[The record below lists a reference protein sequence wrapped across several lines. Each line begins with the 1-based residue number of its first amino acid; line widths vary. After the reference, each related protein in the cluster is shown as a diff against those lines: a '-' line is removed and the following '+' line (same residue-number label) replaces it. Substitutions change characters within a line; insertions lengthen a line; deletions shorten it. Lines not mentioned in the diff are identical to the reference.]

1 MNFFKNYARILFLFM
16 ILVSSTFYSQT
27 IPFNCDYYA
36 YLFQFNDVYSVDL
49 ASGSS
54 SLVATEI
61 TPGNINAAG
70 YNSKDGYIWGSLST
84 PSQSIVKIG
93 KDFATTTY
101 TFSELPTSNR
111 YIGDISLDGI
121 YYLKPGG
128 TEYSMIDLDPASSNY
143 LTFIGTG
150 TLSQNITIHDWAFNS
165 VDNML
170 YCVEKNSNILYKI
183 NTSTNIVEA
192 IGEVP
197 ILSGNNY
204 TYGAVYFDLTGNFYV
219 SSNQTGTV
227 YIINDVASLNN
238 GDTMNSNIFAFG
250 PSSSSNDGARCP
262 TAPVPVEDC
271 SNGID
276 DDGDGLVDCDDP
288 SCSGV
293 SVCPTIEAPTSG
305 GNEGGLESNNRLS
318 EQINKRNYNRMISN
332 YLFNKENA
340 RKLIKTNT
348 YANRN
353 ANSSFIL
360 EDFIPLD
367 IIDEDSAIDSSPLD
381 LINITNATDLISV
394 DYQKNNET
402 IASILAL
409 KTEDGVYEHTKYI
422 CDRLLGAEL
431 LSVSTIQIRD
441 YHFIKSIIKNIDGG
455 FEFVLSLSAKETDN
469 NQNFII
475 ESHWNID
482 KYEENIPYYN
492 FQIWANSPDNLLLL
506 GNEVVNLLEIQKEI
520 ESYTLSTPPPV
531 FVKKG
536 SYKNG
541 ELNLHI
547 INSNNSNDISFN
559 AGFKE
564 TETGS
569 ILSMSSTINLNEN
582 YITNLNLTTG
592 NLFDIG
598 FRIGDGIQT
607 PDDLFMSDGPW
618 GVDDNASTTQILD
631 YEINTNETIPLEGEY
646 LIERNPYVKVQTQEY
661 VSIYKAFT
669 PRFKPVDLPH
679 YNALEFTAKGTGKME
694 IRFIKNSINTW
705 ENQYK
710 VEVDLTDEQ
719 FTYQIPFINFECANG
734 GNMVLNDVVTI
745 VFTLISIDGSMQTK
759 EVSIEEL
766 KLLELEPLGINSL
779 HMTNLNIYP
788 NPVNEFAMIEFQS
801 DEKLVGEAILY
812 NQLGQKVKGISVSI
826 INGNNYIPFK
836 CNNLK
841 PGVYFLAI
849 KCDYMNYKP
858 LKLMIK

>member
-1 MNFFKNYARILFLFM
+1 MAIIFP
-16 ILVSSTFYSQT
+16 SSYSQT

-54 SLVATEI
+54 NLVATDI
-61 TPGNINAAG
+61 TPGNINATG
-70 YNSKDGYIWGSLST
+70 YNSKDGYIWGSLSS

-101 TFSELPTSNR
+101 TFSGLPISNR
-111 YIGDISLDGI
+111 YVGDISLDGI

-128 TEYSMIDLDPASSNY
+128 VNYSMIDLDPASSNY
-143 LTFIGTG
+143 LTLIGTG
-150 TLSQNITIHDWAFNS
+150 TLSQNISIHDWAFNA

-170 YCVEKNSNILYKI
+170 YCVEKNSNTLYRI
-183 NTSTNIVEA
+183 NIATNIVES

-197 ILSGNNY
+197 ILSGNSY
-204 TYGAVYFDLTGNFYV
+204 TYGAVYFDLAGNFYV
-219 SSNQTGTV
+219 SANQTGTV

-238 GDTMNSNIFAFG
+238 GDAISSNIFAFG

-318 EQINKRNYNRMISN
+318 TQINKRNYNRMISN
-332 YLFNKENA
+332 YSFNKENA

-348 YANRN
+348 YANKSV
-353 ANSSFIL
+353 NSSFTL
-360 EDFIPLD
+360 EDFIPLSV
-367 IIDEDSAIDSSPLD
+367 INEDSVIDSSPMD
-381 LINITNATDLISV
+381 LINITNATNLLAV
-394 DYQKNNET
+394 DYQINDQS

-441 YHFIKSIIKNIDGG
+441 YHFIKSIIKNVDGG
-455 FEFVLSLSAKETDN
+455 IEFVLSLSAREVGDS
-469 NQNFII
+469 FIV
-475 ESHWNID
+475 ESHWNLD
-482 KYEENIPYYN
+482 KYTAGGMYYN
-492 FQIWANSPDNLLLL
+492 FQIWANSLDNLLTLS
-506 GNEVVNLLEIQKEI
+506 NEVINLLEVQKGI
-520 ESYTLSTPPPV
+520 ESYTLSAPPPV

-547 INSNNSNDISFN
+547 INSNNSNNISFN

-564 TETGS
+564 TETSS

-618 GVDDNASTTQILD
+618 GFDDNASTTQVLE
-631 YEINTNETIPLEGEY
+631 YEVNTNETTPEMDQFI
-646 LIERNPYVKVQTQEY
+646 IERNPYIKAQTQEY
-661 VSIYKAFT
+661 VSLYKAFT
-669 PRFKPVDLPH
+669 PRFTPVDVSG
-679 YNALEFTAKGTGKME
+679 YNTLEFDAKGTGTME
-694 IRFIKNSINTW
+694 VRFIKNSIDSW

-710 VEVDLTDEQ
+710 TEIELTDEL
-719 FTYQIPFINFECANG
+719 FTYQIPLINFVSNNES
-734 GNMVLNDVVTI
+734 NMILDDVVTI
-745 VFTLISIDGSMQTK
+745 VFTLKSLDGSIETK
-759 EVSIEEL
+759 EVLIEEL
-766 KLLELEPLGINSL
+766 KLSNLDVLAISDL
-779 HMTNLNIYP
+779 NLNNLSIYP
-788 NPVNEFAMIEFQS
+788 NPVKDVVNINFKGNKS
-801 DEKLVGEAILY
+801 HLGEIVIY
-812 NQLGQKVKGISVSI
+812 NQLGQQIRKSNIS
-826 INGNNYIPFK
+826 INSGNNTIAFK
-836 CNNLK
+836 CNGIV
-841 PGVYFLAI
+841 PGLYFLTI
-849 KCDYMNYKP
+849 KSDQIEFQSV
-858 LKLMIK
+858 KLMIN

>member
-1 MNFFKNYARILFLFM
+1 MNFFKNSVRILFLFM
-16 ILVSSTFYSQT
+16 ILVSSTIYSQT

-54 SLVATEI
+54 SIVATDI

-93 KDFATTTY
+93 KDFDNTTY
-101 TFSELPTSNR
+101 TFTELPTANR
-111 YIGDISLDGI
+111 YIGDINLDGV

-128 TEYSMIDLDPASSNY
+128 TTYYMIDLDPSSANY
-143 LTFIGTG
+143 LTFVGSG
-150 TLSQNITIHDWAFNS
+150 TLSQNITIHDWAFNA
-165 VDNML
+165 VDDML
-170 YCVEKNSNILYKI
+170 YTVEKNSNILYRI
-183 NTSTNIVEA
+183 NTSTNVVET

-204 TYGAVYFDLTGNFYV
+204 TYGAVYFDLAGNFYI
-219 SSNQTGTV
+219 SANQTGTV
-227 YIINDVASLNN
+227 YIVNDVANLNN
-238 GDTMNSNIFAFG
+238 GDTISSNIFAFG

-262 TAPVPVEDC
+262 TAAVPVEDC

-293 SVCPTIEAPTSG
+293 EECPTIDPPTSG

-318 EQINKRNYNRMISN
+318 EQINKRNYNRIISN

-340 RKLIKTNT
+340 RKLIKTSS
-348 YANRN
+348 YANKN
-353 ANSSFIL
+353 VNSSLTL
-360 EDFIPLD
+360 EDFIPLN

-394 DYQKNNET
+394 DYQKNNKT

-409 KTEDGVYEHTKYI
+409 KTEDGIYEHTKYI

-441 YHFIKSIIKNIDGG
+441 YHFIKSIIKNTDGG

-506 GNEVVNLLEIQKEI
+506 GNEVVNLLEVQKDI
-520 ESYTLSTPPPV
+520 SSYVLSSPPPV

-541 ELNLHI
+541 VLNLNI
-547 INSNNSNDISFN
+547 INSNNSETILFD
-559 AGFKE
+559 AGYKE
-564 TETGS
+564 TETS
-569 ILSMSSTINLNEN
+569 SLLFMSSIINLNEN
-582 YITNLNLTTG
+582 YITDLDVPTG
-592 NLFDIG
+592 NLFDLG

-618 GVDDNASTTQILD
+618 GVDDNATTTLVLE
-631 YEINTNETIPLEGEY
+631 YEVNTNETSPEIDQFT
-646 LIERNPYVKVQTQEY
+646 IERNPYIKAQTQEY
-661 VSIYKAFT
+661 VSLYKAFT
-669 PRFKPVDLPH
+669 PRFKPVDVSG
-679 YNALEFTAKGTGKME
+679 YNTLEFNAKGTGIME
-694 IRFIKNSINTW
+694 VRFIKKSIDTW
-705 ENQYK
+705 ENQYMAT
-710 VEVDLTDEQ
+710 VELSDELL
-719 FTYQIPFINFECANG
+719 TYQIPFTNFESTNTES
-734 GNMVLNDVVTI
+734 MVLNDVVTI

-766 KLLELEPLGINSL
+766 KLLEFETLGINSL
-779 HMTNLNIYP
+779 NLTYLNIYP
-788 NPVNEFAMIEFQS
+788 NPIEERATIEFKS
-801 DEKLVGEAILY
+801 DKKYIGEVIIY
-812 NQLGQKVKGISVSI
+812 NQFGQKVMGVPVSI
-826 INGNNYIPFK
+826 INGNNFISIE
-836 CNNLK
+836 CNNLN
-841 PGVYFLAI
+841 PGLYFFTI
-849 KCDYMNYKP
+849 QSDHIRHNP
-858 LKLMIK
+858 IKLMVK

>member
-1 MNFFKNYARILFLFM
+1 MSFSKNCTRVLFLFA
-16 ILVSSTFYSQT
+16 ILISYATYSQT
-27 IPFNCDYYA
+27 VPFNCDYYA

-54 SLVATEI
+54 SLVATDI
-61 TPGNINAAG
+61 TTGNINAAG

-93 KDFATTTY
+93 KDFDNTTY
-101 TFSELPTSNR
+101 TFTELPTANR
-111 YIGDISLDGI
+111 YIGDINLDGV

-128 TEYSMIDLDPASSNY
+128 TTYYMIDLDPASTNY
-143 LTFIGTG
+143 LTFVGSG
-150 TLSQNITIHDWAFNS
+150 TLSQNISIHDWAFNAI
-165 VDNML
+165 DDMI
-170 YCVEKNSNILYKI
+170 YTVEKNSNILYRI
-183 NTSTNIVEA
+183 NTSTNVVET

-197 ILSGNNY
+197 ILSGNSY
-204 TYGAVYFDLTGNFYV
+204 TYGAVYFDLAGNFYI
-219 SSNQTGTV
+219 SANQTGTV
-227 YIINDVASLNN
+227 YIVNDVANLNN
-238 GDTMNSNIFAFG
+238 GDTISSNIFAFG

-262 TAPVPVEDC
+262 TAAVPVEDC

-293 SVCPTIEAPTSG
+293 AECPTIDPPTSG

-332 YLFNKENA
+332 YSFKKENA

-348 YANRN
+348 YASKSL
-353 ANSSFIL
+353 NSNFIL
-360 EDFIPLD
+360 EDFIPLNV
-367 IIDEDSAIDSSPLD
+367 INEDSAIDSSPLD

-394 DYQKNNET
+394 DYQKNNVT

-409 KTEDGVYEHTKYI
+409 KTDNGVYEHTKYI

-469 NQNFII
+469 DQNFII

-492 FQIWANSPDNLLLL
+492 FQIWASSPDNLLLL
-506 GNEVVNLLEIQKEI
+506 GNEVINLLEVQKGI
-520 ESYTLSTPPPV
+520 NSYVLSSPPPV

-541 ELNLHI
+541 VLNLNI
-547 INSNNSNDISFN
+547 INSNNSDAILFD
-559 AGFKE
+559 AGYRE
-564 TETGS
+564 TETS
-569 ILSMSSTINLNEN
+569 SLFSMSSIINLNEN
-582 YITNLNLTTG
+582 YITDLDIPTG
-592 NLFDIG
+592 NLFDLG

-618 GVDDNASTTQILD
+618 GVDDDASTTQILD
-631 YEINTNETIPLEGEY
+631 YEINVNETVSLENEY
-646 LIERNPYVKVQTQEY
+646 LIERNPYLKAQTQEY
-661 VSIYKAFT
+661 ISIYKAFT
-669 PRFKPVDLPH
+669 PRFKPVDLSN
-679 YNALEFTAKGTGKME
+679 YNTLEFNAKGTGVLE
-694 IRFIKNSINTW
+694 VRFIKNSINTW
-705 ENQYK
+705 ENQYMAA
-710 VEVDLTDEQ
+710 VELSDELL
-719 FTYQIPFINFECANG
+719 TYQIPFTNFESTNTEG
-734 GNMVLNDVVTI
+734 MVLNDVVTI

-766 KLLELEPLGINSL
+766 KLLEFETLGINSL
-779 HMTNLNIYP
+779 NLTYLNIYP
-788 NPVNEFAMIEFQS
+788 NPVEEFVTIEFKS
-801 DEKLVGEAILY
+801 DKKNIGEAIIY
-812 NQLGQKVKGISVSI
+812 NQFGQKVKGVPVSI
-826 INGNNYIPFK
+826 INGNNFISFE
-836 CNNLK
+836 CNNLN
-841 PGVYFLAI
+841 PGLYFFTI
-849 KCDYMNYKP
+849 QSDYIRHNSI
-858 LKLMIK
+858 KLMVK

>member
-1 MNFFKNYARILFLFM
+1 
-16 ILVSSTFYSQT
+16 
-27 IPFNCDYYA
+27 
-36 YLFQFNDVYSVDL
+36 VYSVDL

-54 SLVATEI
+54 SIVATDI

-70 YNSKDGYIWGSLST
+70 YNSKDGYIWGSLSS

-121 YYLKPGG
+121 YYLKGGG
-128 TEYSMIDLDPASSNY
+128 TGYSMIDLDPASSNY
-143 LTFIGTG
+143 LSFIGSG
-150 TLSQNITIHDWAFNS
+150 TLSQNITVHDWAFNA

-170 YCVEKNSNILYKI
+170 YTVEKNSNILYRI
-183 NTSTNIVEA
+183 NITTNNVESV
-192 IGEVP
+192 GEVP
-197 ILSGNNY
+197 ILSGNSY
-204 TYGAVYFDLTGNFYV
+204 TYGAVYFDLAGNFYV

-227 YIINDVASLNN
+227 YVINNVASLNN
-238 GDTMNSNIFAFG
+238 GDAMSSNIFAFG

-293 SVCPTIEAPTSG
+293 SECPTIEAPTSG

-318 EQINKRNYNRMISN
+318 TQINRRNYNRMISN
-332 YLFNKENA
+332 YSFNKYSA
-340 RKLIKTNT
+340 RRLIKNNT
-348 YANRN
+348 YGNKS
-353 ANSSFIL
+353 ANSSLTL
-360 EDFIPLD
+360 ENFIPLSA
-367 IIDEDSAIDSSPLD
+367 INEDFVIDSSPMD
-381 LINITNATDLISV
+381 LINITNATDLLAV
-394 DYQKNNET
+394 DYQVNDQS

-441 YHFIKSIIKNIDGG
+441 YHFIKSIIKNVDGG
-455 FEFVLSLSAKETDN
+455 IEFVLSLSAREVGDS
-469 NQNFII
+469 FIV
-475 ESHWNID
+475 ESHWNLD
-482 KYEENIPYYN
+482 KYTAGGTYYN
-492 FQIWANSPDNLLLL
+492 FQIWANSLDNLLTL
-506 GNEVVNLLEIQKEI
+506 GNEVINLLEVQKVI
-520 ESYTLSTPPPV
+520 ESYTLSAPPPV

-547 INSNNSNDISFN
+547 INSNNSDDISFN

-564 TETGS
+564 TETSS

-598 FRIGDGIQT
+598 FRIGNGIQT

-618 GVDDNASTTQILD
+618 GFDDNATTTQVLE
-631 YEINTNETIPLEGEY
+631 YEVNTNETTPEIDQFI
-646 LIERNPYVKVQTQEY
+646 IERNPYIKAQTQEY
-661 VSIYKAFT
+661 VSLYKAFT
-669 PRFKPVDLPH
+669 PRFAPVDVSG
-679 YNALEFTAKGTGKME
+679 YNTLEFDAKGTGTME
-694 IRFIKNSINTW
+694 VRFIKNSIDSW

-710 VEVDLTDEQ
+710 TEIELTDEL
-719 FTYQIPFINFECANG
+719 FTYQIPLVNFVSNNES
-734 GNMVLNDVVTI
+734 NMILEDVVTI
-745 VFTLISIDGSMQTK
+745 VFTLKSLDGSIETK
-759 EVSIEEL
+759 EVLIEEL
-766 KLLELEPLGINSL
+766 KLS
-779 HMTNLNIYP
+779 NLNVLTINDLNINNLSVYP
-788 NPVNEFAMIEFQS
+788 NPVKNVVNINFNS
-801 DEKLVGEAILY
+801 NKSHLGEVVIY
-812 NQLGQKVKGISVSI
+812 NQLGQEIRKSNIS
-826 INGNNYIPFK
+826 INSGNNTITFK
-836 CNNLK
+836 CNGIE
-841 PGVYFLAI
+841 PGLYLLSI
-849 KCDYMNYKP
+849 KSDYLDFKEV
-858 LKLMIK
+858 KLIVK